1 MASMP
6 NASANTVAQKPA
18 GNVNPLSLGEHDLL
32 LVFFPGLG

>member
-18 GNVNPLSLGEHDLL
+18 GNVNPQSLDELDPL